1 MTKASSSKKS
11 LPSPSQ
17 NSVLKVSVL
26 FCVFQ
31 EVDVVAA
38 PLTQTFQRE
47 QVADFTI
54 GYYIDYIRFV
64 YKKPAPTEDKWWTYL
79 APLRWEVHLCLLG
92 VFLCVS
98 LIAQLIDEF
107 HPWTRAKRNGTRRLT
122 IFWNILGHLLKQ
134 GR

>member
-1 MTKASSSKKS
+1 MTKASSGKKS

-38 PLTQTFQRE
+38 PLTQTFERE

-122 IFWNILGHLLKQ
+122 IFWNLLGHLLKQ